1 MSTANLSQ
9 LLTTFGPAIGNLA
22 KTLGPKLGALSKT
35 LGPKASQLI
44 QLAKQN
50 PQLTQQILN
59 SALKASGKQGSIS
72 PETLSLLLN
81 LIPAGPTAMDTGT
94 AAGAAAGA
102 SEDSGLGSGQ
112 DTLSQILNLI
122 GKMNAGGQSQQ
133 GNSSGQD
140 TITQLLNMLNKMA
153 AQGTQGGQ
161 GTQGA
166 QGRTQGAQGTP
177 QPQKTQTR
185 TQTLNLNQDC
195 EKCQNVKNKRKSG
208 ASLSADDL
216 SLEAQACYACE
227 KFCMLVDE
235 NSDLSN
241 YNLCQLI
248 KMIDP
253 SMKQKSKRS
262 K

>member
-1 MSTANLSQ
+1 MSSNVAQ
-9 LLTTFGPAIGNLA
+9 LLTKLGPTLGNLA
-22 KTLGPKLGALSKT
+22 KT

-50 PQLTQQILN
+50 PQLTQQIVN
-59 SALKASGKQGSIS
+59 SALNASGKQGSIS

-81 LIPAGPTAMDTGT
+81 LLPGGPTGT
-94 AAGAAAGA
+94 AAGTAAGTAVGAGEA
-102 SEDSGLGSGQ
+102 SELGSGQ
-112 DTLSQILNLI
+112 DTLSQILDLI
-122 GKMNAGGQSQQ
+122 GKMNAGGQAQQ

-153 AQGTQGGQ
+153 AQRGQ
-161 GTQGA
+161 G
-166 QGRTQGAQGTP
+166 
-177 QPQKTQTR
+177 TR

-195 EKCQNVKNKRKSG
+195 VKCQNVKNKKKSG
-208 ASLSADDL
+208 ASLSKYDL
-216 SLEAQACYACE
+216 SQACDACE
-227 KFCMLVDE
+227 KFCSAVDK

-253 SMKQKSKRS
+253 SMIS
-262 K
+262 